1 MALLPLTLAILA
13 TAFAQIL
20 YKLFYLRQHKIY
32 LLATMAMFCLAP
44 VMSYMA
50 LKQWSLSTVYMA
62 TGLTYVLVL
71 ILAKVVLGETIGRR
85 KIQAMLLII
94 CGVVVFNY

>member
-13 TAFAQIL
+13 TAFAQVL

-32 LLATMAMFCLAP
+32 LFATVAMFCLAP

-71 ILAKVVLGETIGRR
+71 VLAKLLLGEAISRR
-85 KIQAMLLII
+85 KIQAMLLIFS
-94 CGVVVFNY
+94 GVVIFNL